1 MHFILEHNE
10 AHLTMT
16 IVGQSFDSNFN
27 FAHFLKKYFFANIL
41 PVIDVLKRDGKTDVS
56 LLIINARD

>member
-1 MHFILEHNE
+1 MHSVLKHNE
-10 AHLTMT
+10 ANLIMRT
-16 IVGQSFDSNFN
+16 VGQSFDSNFN

>member
-1 MHFILEHNE
+1 
-10 AHLTMT
+10 MT